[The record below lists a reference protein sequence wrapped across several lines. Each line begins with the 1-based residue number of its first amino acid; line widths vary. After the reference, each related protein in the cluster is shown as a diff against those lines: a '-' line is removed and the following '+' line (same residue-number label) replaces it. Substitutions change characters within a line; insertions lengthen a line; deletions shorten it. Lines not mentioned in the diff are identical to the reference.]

1 MMELFERISP
11 AAWDP
16 VFDRIGKEWML
27 ITAADGEGKANT
39 MTASWGGVG
48 ILWNLP
54 VATCFIRPQR
64 YTCPLAEQNDR
75 LTLAFLGEEHR
86 AALTYC
92 GRHSGREGDKFSA
105 SGLHCAW
112 EDDVPYPAEAHTVL
126 ICRKLYVGDLEKQG
140 FVDTSLLAHY
150 PTHDFHRVFI
160 CEIQEVLCRK

>member
-1 MMELFERISP
+1 MGDLKRISP
-11 AAWDP
+11 SAWDP

-39 MTASWGGVG
+39 MTASWGGLG

-86 AALTYC
+86 TALTYC

-112 EDDVPYPAEAHTVL
+112 EDGVPYPEEAHTVL
-126 ICRKLYVGDLEKQG
+126 ICRKLYVADLEKQG

-150 PTHDFHRVFI
+150 PTDDFHRVFI

>member
-1 MMELFERISP
+1 MEGFEKILP

-39 MTASWGGVG
+39 MTASWGGMG

-64 YTCPLAEQNDR
+64 YTCPLAEKNDY
-75 LTLAFLGEEHR
+75 LSLAFLGEEHR
-86 AALTYC
+86 GALTYC
-92 GRHSGREGDKFSA
+92 GRHSGREGDKFA
-105 SGLHCAW
+105 AAGLHCEW
-112 EDDVPYPAEAHTVL
+112 EEGVPYPKEAHTVL

-140 FVDTSLLAHY
+140 FVDGALLSNY
-150 PTHDFHRVFI
+150 PIDDFHKVFI
-160 CEIQEVLCRK
+160 CEIREILRRK

>member
-64 YTCPLAEQNDR
+64 YTCPLAEQNDS

-112 EDDVPYPAEAHTVL
+112 EDGIPYPAEAHTVL